1 MKLSNIASLDPAITS
16 TGRIGLMG
24 ASVNDRSM
32 WHEMQNDWEQ
42 FSVEAH
48 QAMTD
53 VGDVAES
60 NDNTEIKEPTNRP
73 GEEQVVHTNVRIGQR
88 FFREAVL
95 SAYNHRCCITGL
107 AEPRLL
113 IASHIVPW
121 RIDRVNRTNPQ
132 NGLLLS
138 ALHDKAFDAGLITVR
153 EDMTLQVSRKY
164 PAKSDIFFAASI
176 ESYDGC
182 PISRPEKFGPDPDFL
197 AYHRRYVFQS

>member
-1 MKLSNIASLDPAITS
+1 MKLSNIASSDPAITS
-16 TGRIGLMG
+16 TARIGLMG

-53 VGDVAES
+53 VGAVAES
-60 NDNTEIKEPTNRP
+60 YENTEIQEPTDRA
-73 GEEQVVHTNVRIGQR
+73 GEEQAVQTNARIAQR

-95 SAYNHRCCITGL
+95 NAYHHRCCITGL
-107 AEPRLL
+107 AEPQLL

-121 RIDRVNRTNPQ
+121 RIDRVNRVNPQ

-153 EDMTLQVSRKY
+153 EDMTLQVSREY
-164 PAKSDIFFAASI
+164 PARSDVFFAASI
-176 ESYDGC
+176 ESYNGC
-182 PISRPEKFGPDPDFL
+182 PISRAEKFGPDPDFL

>member
-1 MKLSNIASLDPAITS
+1 
-16 TGRIGLMG
+16 
-24 ASVNDRSM
+24 
-32 WHEMQNDWEQ
+32 
-42 FSVEAH
+42 
-48 QAMTD
+48 MTD

-60 NDNTEIKEPTNRP
+60 NDNTEIKEPANRP

-164 PAKSDIFFAASI
+164 PARSDIFFAASI